1 MTKEEATVLYNSF
14 QKQFPIE
21 KLKTLPLEEYT
32 NNERDNSF
40 CYWLETKTEKLGSI
54 WGGSAYK
61 FGIYKASNEIKPSNK
76 TLNDGIYAW
85 YKKYGNTK
93 EEAYKTILAN
103 IVKVAEAA
111 QKKDFSII
119 DSVDLGI
126 SYKWKIAYL
135 YSNMSLLNFYK
146 EKGIRYIATK
156 HGLGNSKKIP
166 ISQIQTYLISQ
177 SQGKDLFEYSAE
189 LWKEWLESD
198 EYKKQNDK
206 ELAIEDDDFEEMDK
220 TNVYFKSSPAI
231 PFSLKKFNKNKY
243 INRFTASLLAKP
255 FAILTGNSGTGKTHI
270 VLQLAHYLSVQSTN
284 ETTSVEYF
292 NVGNTLN
299 EWTIKRIS
307 EDTIY
312 LSNEK
317 EPTRLR
323 PIQKDLLQEFVDFYK
338 ANPEYLTK
346 QGNEDRN
353 LIKESSNA
361 KFDKFLYGFDATI
374 RAMAKKVLENKSEV
388 NYENFNNTLLIPVG
402 ADWTDNTKILGYF
415 NPLAN
420 EGKGEYVKSEI
431 LTFLELANENPSIPF
446 FLILDEMNLS
456 HVERYFSDF
465 LSAMESGKPIL
476 LYKKPE
482 NCECAVPEKIML
494 PENLFVTGTVNID
507 ETTYMFSPKVLD
519 RANVIEFKPEMDD
532 ILENLVSDSSS
543 DKEETAEPGVA
554 EGFMELAN
562 KIRRGIV
569 PDKLKTE
576 LEKAKPVL
584 KSIYEIL
591 EKSGFEFAYR
601 TAKEIRLYAIASYE
615 TCEDKSQFNINS
627 VIDQQIVQKILPKIH
642 GNKKQIGSM
651 LADLKVE
658 LEKNKDFEL
667 SQAKVSSMI
676 DKLEK
681 YQYAS
686 FI

>member
-32 NNERDNSF
+32 NNERENSF

-61 FGIYKASNEIKPSNK
+61 FGIYKASNEIKPSNQ

-103 IVKVAEAA
+103 IVKIAEAA
-111 QKKDFSII
+111 QRKDFSII

-156 HGLGNSKKIP
+156 HGLANSKKIP

-231 PFSLKKFNKNKY
+231 SFSLKKFDKNKY
-243 INRFTASLLAKP
+243 INRFTASLLAKS

-270 VLQLAHYLSVQSTN
+270 ALQLAHYLSVQSTN
-284 ETTSVEYF
+284 EKTSVEYF

-299 EWTIKRIS
+299 EWTVRKIS

-353 LIKESSNA
+353 LIKEASNA

-465 LSAMESGKPIL
+465 LSAMESGEPIL

-482 NCECAVPEKIML
+482 NCECSVPEKIKL

-519 RANVIEFKPEMDD
+519 RANVIEFKPEMNDVLNNLISDTSDD
-532 ILENLVSDSSS
+532 EQ
-543 DKEETAEPGVA
+543 KTAEPGIA

-562 KIRRGIV
+562 EIRSGQLPAEV
-569 PDKLKTE
+569 STPLSEMKSV
-576 LEKAKPVL
+576 LESV
-584 KSIYEIL
+584 YQIL

-601 TAKEIRLYAIASYE
+601 TAKEIRLYAAASFE
-615 TCEDKSQFNINS
+615 TVEDKSQFNINS

-642 GNKKQIGSM
+642 GNKKQIGNLLSE
-651 LADLKVE
+651 LKDE
-658 LEKNKDFEL
+658 LEKYEGFEL
-667 SQAKVSSMI
+667 SLAKVSSMI
-676 DKLEK
+676 DKLDK

>member
-1 MTKEEATVLYNSF
+1 MNSLEAKELYYAF

-21 KLKTLPLEEYT
+21 KLRTLSIEEYT
-32 NNERDNSF
+32 NNERENSF
-40 CYWLETKTEKLGSI
+40 CYWLESKTEKLGSI

-61 FGIYKASNEIKPSNK
+61 FGIYKASGEIKPSNK

-85 YKKYGNTK
+85 YRKYGNTR
-93 EEAYKTILAN
+93 EEAYKKVLSN
-103 IVKVAEAA
+103 IIKVAEAA

-146 EKGIRYIATK
+146 EEGIRYIAKK
-156 HGLGNSKKIP
+156 HGLDNSKKIP
-166 ISQIQTYLISQ
+166 ISQIQSYLIAQ
-177 SQGKDLFEYSAE
+177 AQGKDLFDYSAE
-189 LWKEWLESD
+189 LWKEWFESD
-198 EYKKQNDK
+198 EGKKQTDK
-206 ELAIEDDDFEEMDK
+206 ELAIEDDDFDIIDK
-220 TNVYFKSSPAI
+220 TNIYFKSQPANS
-231 PFSLKKFNKNKY
+231 FSLKNFIENKY
-243 INRFTASLLAKP
+243 INRFTVSLLANS
-255 FAILTGNSGTGKTHI
+255 FVILTGNSGTGKTRI
-270 VLQLAHYLSVQSTN
+270 ALQLAQYLNVPSSTEN
-284 ETTSVEYF
+284 ISDAYF
-292 NVGNTLN
+292 NVGDTLN
-299 EWTIKRIS
+299 EWTIRNITD
-307 EDTIY
+307 DTIY

-338 ANPEYLTK
+338 VNPEYLIK

-374 RAMAKKVLENKSEV
+374 RVMAKKVLENKSEV
-388 NYENFNNTLLIPVG
+388 NYENFKNTLLVPVG

-420 EGKGEYVKSEI
+420 DGKGEYVKSEI
-431 LTFLELANENPSIPF
+431 LNFIELANDNPSIPF

-465 LSAMESGKPIL
+465 LSAMESGESIL

-482 NCECAVPEKIML
+482 NCECTVPEKIKL

-519 RANVIEFKPEMDD
+519 RANVIEFNPDIGDVLNNVLFEAEKDEMQP
-532 ILENLVSDSSS
+532 
-543 DKEETAEPGVA
+543 AEPGLA
-554 EGFMELAN
+554 EGFMELAH
-562 KIRRGIV
+562 KIRKDPV
-569 PDKLKTE
+569 PEELKSKLKE
-576 LEKAKPVL
+576 IMPVL
-584 KSIYEIL
+584 EEIYKIL
-591 EKSGFEFAYR
+591 ETSGFEFAYR
-601 TAKEIRLYAIASYE
+601 TAKEIRLYAFASYE
-615 TCEDKSQFNINS
+615 ICEDKSQFNINT
-627 VIDQQIVQKILPKIH
+627 VIDHQIVQKILPKIH
-642 GNKKQIGSM
+642 GNKKQIGAM
-651 LADLKVE
+651 LAELKDE
-658 LEKNKDFEL
+658 LSKYDEFKL
-667 SQAKVSSMI
+667 SQAKVNSMI
-676 DKLEK
+676 GKLEK